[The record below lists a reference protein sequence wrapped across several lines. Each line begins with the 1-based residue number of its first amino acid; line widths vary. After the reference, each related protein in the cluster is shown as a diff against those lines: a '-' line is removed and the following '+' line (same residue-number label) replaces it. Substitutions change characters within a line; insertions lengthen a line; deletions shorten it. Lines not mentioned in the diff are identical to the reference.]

1 MSDDLFEL
9 LGVKPPTSGNA
20 MDDGDDLF
28 EIAGIKMDP
37 RKQPGRTWGEA
48 AQDTAVQLAEGVN
61 TIAGAVPNLVAPQSG
76 VAGFFRDNAD
86 HWRGKQSEPMQRKI
100 AQADAQIATA
110 DQDSIVDQAVAAAKA
125 YSADPA
131 LAARF
136 VVTNLPSM
144 IPGISAAKLAQAA
157 KLAAGGSAAAA
168 AAAGTTAA
176 GVTNAVLNGG
186 GARGE
191 AFEDIRDTLI
201 GQGLAPE
208 EAERAALDK
217 SLLPAAV
224 GGATGFL
231 SGKTGLERALV
242 GKGLAQGGLKAGVR
256 SGAVE
261 LAGEQAE
268 ELLPQV
274 ATNYQAGEIDQRPLS
289 RNIGRTAVET
299 AIASGPTSAVSGV
312 MAGLSREAAPSSEAG
327 AGAPPTQDVP
337 PPGVPPAPGE
347 AAPNPAPPI
356 DQPAPPATG
365 TVAMDQGQDALLERA
380 LDAAGIEREA
390 LQPGQPAAEEEAAT
404 ARLAELEVMASSQG
418 LDPAQQAER
427 EALAV
432 RMEELSA
439 REAELEATGEAVGAV
454 DATAPT
460 NGLEQNAAPAIEQ
473 QAQAAI
479 ETVAPAFDPGAV
491 QAKTWP
497 QFVAERGQRV
507 SELRKGTPAWD
518 ALQNEWAAVKT
529 QRAGINP
536 EGTGAIGAP
545 TPEIQNRDRSRPASV
560 VQMQAMAQSPDY
572 QRLGISRSPE
582 SGAPM
587 VFAVGDQVHAARAMG
602 AADVAV
608 MSDGQRV
615 PFQYA
620 VMEAA
625 DVQPSNFADGG
636 VNPLFDAAHPGT
648 VKALNNGRTAGVRAA
663 YERGTAETY
672 KQELMADSRMHGI
685 DPAAIEGM
693 RAPMLVRLYAEGD
706 NRTNMGAKSQSQALG
721 LSATEQAATD
731 AALMD
736 AGVLDVFGAGGL
748 DSAGN
753 RDFARAF
760 MGKLQAQGQDVAG
773 MMDAHGALSPAGVT
787 RLQAALVHKAYGDG
801 DLVESMFGSTDTDIR
816 AIGEALK
823 DVAGEWANMRHAVQA
838 GAINPQVDVTG
849 NLLQAIRMVQKA
861 RRERASLHDAV
872 NQVDMV
878 TGDVADSLTVGML
891 RLLYSGQYLTRA
903 VGRERLTESLREY
916 MGAALAT
923 SVAGDMFGEQVGPGA
938 ILSAIFTASSGQ
950 PTQQTNHANTQ
961 PTRQPDPSTAQ
972 GERVAAGSDPAGG
985 RADAAGQQEQGSQP
999 GGAGQATDQAGRR
1012 SQGQDAQDPEQQQDG
1027 AGDQGAGED
1036 GSGAV
1041 EAEPSSA
1048 KASPPSK
1055 RKARQILSGEALE
1068 TRNTAIPADATAIE
1082 QFNSNGK
1089 EAEFQRLLAMR
1100 GADKSSMTDSETD
1113 RFNDLRSE
1121 RSRAISAVKNSVI
1134 PPAAQAQSAV
1144 EAAPKAQAAQAQRD
1158 SSGRAERRAPLTG
1171 KDRWP
1176 DITNNGMYE
1185 DNEAEGMQR
1194 VADYMNGDLT
1204 RTDLFSYLEST
1215 DLEPAVMQMLTTRM
1229 QGDALTQG
1237 ETDAMMKRRHGVPPA
1252 LDLTAPTKA
1261 ELLAKQEAQEAADKQ
1276 KAKDDAKATA
1286 TDKAARDK
1294 KEVDARMDASAENFT
1309 LGQDA
1314 EDSLS
1319 GQGDLLG
1326 TQSQRQSA
1334 APSTHG
1340 YTASADAFTVS
1351 IPLFGDFPYRASQP
1365 YRPESGEV
1373 VSSRV
1378 ITTNTKASKR
1388 DTDALGI
1395 SPRKAIYA
1403 WRVSVVRN
1411 DGGQFSSAI
1420 EVMEK
1425 DHGRTPA
1432 GEVIAYFTPVADQ
1445 EAVARIAPAIAKSAL
1460 KDWQAQSSATKD
1472 DAKSAAPSETEEQ
1485 KPMFSSAR
1493 AEDQTQ
1499 TEAFKKWFGGSK
1511 VVGADGKPLV
1521 MYHGTTHNGITE
1533 FRGGT
1538 AGAMFF
1544 ASDPAFANDYTLR
1557 GMGMTPEEREAAMDD
1572 EGFTPVV
1579 MPVYVKAENP
1589 FDFERES
1596 HRAAVVNEVF
1606 KTAQTFQSG
1615 DGPAL
1620 VLDGEPSMY
1629 TKEVLAYG
1637 LNPEHNNWDL
1647 VERDEIQNAIRS
1659 LGFDSFF
1666 VHENGAKN
1674 VGVYSPTQVKSAT
1687 GNNGAFDGANP
1698 DIRFSFAG
1706 ARAETADAHAML
1718 TAQGRIAAGE
1728 DAELVRKE
1736 TGWHTGADGKWRFE
1750 IADNEA
1756 KLLLSAE
1763 KVAEAGDFLGGVT
1776 VGDVLDHPKLFAA
1789 YPALAQIPV
1798 DMKNGKGASLASASI
1813 NGVDQGK
1820 TILMGRGIAQ
1830 EDFLSVLLHELQHGI
1845 QDIEGFASGGSPQGD
1860 VAAHQRRVNDELL
1873 ALLAQSPALDAA
1885 YERWA
1890 KFQMDMD
1897 LGRPFDAVQAQ
1908 AAEDALQALRSG
1920 EKAIDLHSSL
1930 DGLAD
1935 PDSAGAVMRDRYNRL
1950 AGEVEARNTQARQ
1963 KISDIGRKHIP
1974 PSQTADVPAS
1984 DVIVVFNGKEM
1995 QSAPAPANAPTADS
2009 NERLVAT
2016 QLLVDGLKENWIR
2029 SPDIE
2034 VVRNM
2039 QDARIPK
2046 RVRDYDAKLKS
2057 QGSDGEARGFIYG
2070 GKVYL
2075 LSDELKG
2082 PEQIATVLFHEVLG
2096 HYGLR
2101 GAFGDALAPILQQIG
2116 TARRKDV
2123 LAKAREYGMASKK
2136 LGDAEAWAAMSAQ
2149 ERQSAA
2155 EEVLAEMAE
2164 TQPSHGFVKRA
2175 ISAIRNWLRANVPGF
2190 KDLALTDE
2198 DIVQAYLIPA
2208 RGFVTRSKE
2217 TGEQS
2222 IERAMM
2228 AFSRAPT
2235 DQTQTEAFKKWF
2247 GDSKVV
2253 DAEGNPLVVYH
2264 GTTEDFSSFDPA
2276 KRGSVTGVSDAK
2288 QGFFFAAAG
2297 KAASE
2302 FTWKSGDMT
2311 GSVMP
2316 VYLSMQ
2322 NPLSVRLPG
2331 EWQPGKYDDAL
2342 ARAKQQGND
2351 GLIVEGATT
2360 LGTPGDYYIAF
2371 QPEQIKSAI
2380 GNNGD
2385 FDGDNPDIR
2394 FSRGGPPQPPAG
2406 PAPGLLGGLQQKVR
2420 TLTSRENI
2428 DSLIYQWQDKFID
2441 LKRIQQTIQDLNGT
2455 VSDTNNAY
2463 RGEELYHKRVAKR
2476 ASNFLRDEVRP
2487 LLKRLNDAKVH
2498 IKDFEEF
2505 LHARHAPEAN
2515 AAMAARNLSAAQLDA
2530 QRTAADRQVKDLR
2543 LQLQRAQAQGM
2554 ATTAL
2559 QKSLGQA
2566 LVEQDDWKSAQAF
2579 KGTEEERLSLSGMS
2593 DQEAAAIMTALSPEQ
2608 RITLDDLAARVDAI
2622 NAGTLKTLEDYGL
2635 MDRPTLNAWRN
2646 AYQHYVPLH
2655 RDEAHPDSTAHP
2667 IGQGFSVKGSASRQR
2682 TGSNE
2687 KVTNIF
2693 GHVMM
2698 QREAALTRGEKSN
2711 VTKKLYLLAA
2721 QNPDPEIWS
2730 LDLPKKKVLDPDT
2743 GLVRTMVDQ
2752 GAKLRDN
2759 VVMVRIGGKDKFIV
2773 FNEHNERAVR
2783 LAMAMRNLDAHELDR
2798 FTRTMGRLT
2807 RWFSAVNTQYNPIFG
2822 VVNLARDTQATM
2834 LQLTNTPLAGKQG
2847 QVLKGIRANMA
2858 SIYKDL
2864 RRERREAGS
2873 GQGPWGKLWEQM
2885 QLDGGTTGF
2894 RDLYANPEDRAE
2906 ALQKAL
2912 DQQGQSKTRALGRE
2926 VMGWLSDFNE
2936 TMEATTRLA
2945 VYKVALDS
2953 GIGRDHAASIAKNIT
2968 VNFNRKGRNTSVAG
2982 SYYAFLNAAIQGN
2995 VRMLE
3000 TLTGPQGRKIM
3011 AGGVMLGMLSSM
3023 AGALMMGGDG
3033 ADDEWKKIPEFV
3045 KERSIIIPLGPK
3057 DYVAIPMP
3065 LGFHVFPNI
3074 GRKLVEIGMHDD
3086 PTTSRMNHVLDMAMI
3101 ALNAYNPLGGSEN
3114 IVQMLAPTPF
3124 DPVVSLMENKDWTG
3138 KSIYKEQRSA
3148 LDPKPGHAMAK
3159 DSATPV
3165 SRWVARAINGA
3176 TGGNEWKPGALSPNP
3191 DAIEYLFG
3199 QITGGVGREATK
3211 LGNMATS
3218 AYTGEELAPHQI
3230 VLAGRFY
3237 GNTRGVNGQSSGYY
3251 ENLKR
3256 INTSMSEAKGRS
3268 ERGEG
3273 ADAILADVPLA
3284 RLDGPAS
3291 VLEKR
3296 VGDLAKMRRKIQA
3309 SEEPNKRELVKEVNA
3324 EMERSM
3330 RLLNQAVEDVL
3341 KERGK
3346 E

>member
-1 MSDDLFEL
+1 MSDDLFEM
-9 LGVKPPTSGNA
+9 LGAKPTTGASAADAGE
-20 MDDGDDLF
+20 DLF
-28 EIAGIKMDP
+28 EMAGFKPEPIKQKPQGFGGWLADAGLDVVKRAGGAAISGLASIP
-37 RKQPGRTWGEA
+37 EA
-48 AQDTAVQLAEGVN
+48 L
-61 TIAGAVPNLVAPQSG
+61 QSG
-76 VAGFFRDNAD
+76 VRATVSQGAAGDAATVMPSSVFMPGIDTDEAIN
-86 HWRGKQSEPMQRKI
+86 GPMT
-100 AQADAQIATA
+100 DAQRGRQELRAE
-110 DQDSIVDQAVAAAKA
+110 
-125 YSADPA
+125 
-131 LAARF
+131 R
-136 VVTNLPSM
+136 M
-144 IPGISAAKLAQAA
+144 
-157 KLAAGGSAAAA
+157 
-168 AAAGTTAA
+168 AA
-176 GVTNAVLNGG
+176 GVRIPGAAASAKLGKDTQEAINATTSQATRDAVENSQITGNLLKGEIDFGKDPSVRGFLMQGADVFGSMLPVVATALITKSPGAGG
-186 GARGE
+186 
-191 AFEDIRDTLI
+191 
-201 GQGLAPE
+201 
-208 EAERAALDK
+208 
-217 SLLPAAV
+217 AV
-224 GGATGFL
+224 GGAMAGGEGVQNARDFIAKQTHEQLLENSPLYKRMIDAGAPPQEARGIVSAKAEDASALLQGAVAAVGDRFTGKL
-231 SGKTGLERALV
+231 VTGGLDPLIGRMAGKSVLGKTVAGGALSSGEEGV
-242 GKGLAQGGLKAGVR
+242 QELTEGLASDAGTKSVVGNKEIGEDSAANFVLGAIGGGAP
-256 SGAVE
+256 GAVR
-261 LAGEQAE
+261 G
-268 ELLPQV
+268 
-274 ATNYQAGEIDQRPLS
+274 
-289 RNIGRTAVET
+289 
-299 AIASGPTSAVSGV
+299 AVSGLRSE
-312 MAGLSREAAPSSEAG
+312 GAPPTPAPDDG
-327 AGAPPTQDVP
+327 TPPTQDVP
-337 PPGVPPAPGE
+337 APGAPPVPGEE

-356 DQPAPPATG
+356 DQQAPPATG
-365 TVAMDQGQDALLERA
+365 TVAADPGQDALLERA
-380 LDAAGIEREA
+380 LDAAGIEHEA
-390 LQPGQPAAEEEAAT
+390 LQPGQSATEEEVAI

-418 LDPAQQAER
+418 LNPVQQAER
-427 EALAV
+427 EALAQ
-432 RMEELSA
+432 RLEKIST
-439 REAELEATGEAVGAV
+439 RDAELEATGEAPGAV
-454 DATAPT
+454 AAAVPAG
-460 NGLEQNAAPAIEQ
+460 GLEPNAAQ
-473 QAQAAI
+473 TLDGKAQAAT
-479 ETVAPAFDPGAV
+479 ETVAPEFDPGAV

-497 QFVAERGQRV
+497 QFTLERGHKV

-518 ALQNEWAAVKT
+518 ALQSEWAAVKMR
-529 QRAGINP
+529 RAGTNP
-536 EGTGAIGAP
+536 EGTGATGAA

-560 VQMQAMAQSPDY
+560 VQMQAMAQNPDY

-587 VFAVGDQVHAARAMG
+587 VFAVGDQMHAARALG

-663 YERGTAETY
+663 YERGTAEAY
-672 KQELMADSRMHGI
+672 KQELMADSQMHGI

-706 NRTNMGAKSQSQALG
+706 NRANMGAKSQSQALG

-861 RRERASLHDAV
+861 RRERASLYDAI
-872 NQVDMV
+872 NQVDME
-878 TGDVADSLTVGML
+878 TGDVVDSLTVGML

-903 VGRERLTESLREY
+903 VGRDRLSESLREY

-923 SVAGDMFGEQVGPGA
+923 SVAGDMFGEQVGPDA

-950 PTQQTNHANTQ
+950 PTQQTSHANTQ
-961 PTRQPDPSTAQ
+961 PTEQPDPNTAQ
-972 GERVAAGSDPAGG
+972 SERSAPSGDPAGG
-985 RADAAGQQEQGSQP
+985 SADAAGQQAQGSQP
-999 GGAGQATDQAGRR
+999 GGAGQAADQAGRR
-1012 SQGQDAQDPEQQQDG
+1012 GPGQDAQDSSQQQDRPS
-1027 AGDQGAGED
+1027 DQGAGQD
-1036 GSGAV
+1036 GRGTVDVGPFGPVLTQFRGDAQGAIQ
-1041 EAEPSSA
+1041 ALTLL
-1048 KASPPSK
+1048 
-1055 RKARQILSGEALE
+1055 RSGEAVAALHHPE
-1068 TRNTAIPADATAIE
+1068 VGDIDLVWGAAPEGKKEGLGLAKLLVKHPEVLGDLQGFLSRLKKDEKRSGPNRVRLTDGKGEAVVSLDWKGEPKRWLLTAYE
-1082 QFNSNGK
+1082 K
-1089 EAEFQRLLAMR
+1089 EA
-1100 GADKSSMTDSETD
+1100 GADTSMDTVSNEFKDDTARLEPSQ
-1113 RFNDLRSE
+1113 NHSV
-1121 RSRAISAVKNSVI
+1121 ASASAAGKKA
-1134 PPAAQAQSAV
+1134 PAALELASPTAAEVVAQ
-1144 EAAPKAQAAQAQRD
+1144 QD
-1158 SSGRAERRAPLTG
+1158 
-1171 KDRWP
+1171 
-1176 DITNNGMYE
+1176 
-1185 DNEAEGMQR
+1185 
-1194 VADYMNGDLT
+1194 
-1204 RTDLFSYLEST
+1204 
-1215 DLEPAVMQMLTTRM
+1215 
-1229 QGDALTQG
+1229 
-1237 ETDAMMKRRHGVPPA
+1237 
-1252 LDLTAPTKA
+1252 
-1261 ELLAKQEAQEAADKQ
+1261 AQEAADK
-1276 KAKDDAKATA
+1276 KRAKDDAKSDAQA
-1286 TDKAARDK
+1286 KAARDK

-1314 EDSLS
+1314 GDALS
-1319 GQGDLLG
+1319 GQTSMLEAP
-1326 TQSQRQSA
+1326 TQSA
-1334 APSTHG
+1334 KDGPKIPSTG
-1340 YTASADAFTVS
+1340 EILASETVKLE
-1351 IPLFGDFPYRASQP
+1351 P
-1365 YRPESGEV
+1365 
-1373 VSSRV
+1373 
-1378 ITTNTKASKR
+1378 TKR
-1388 DTDALGI
+1388 
-1395 SPRKAIYA
+1395 
-1403 WRVSVVRN
+1403 
-1411 DGGQFSSAI
+1411 
-1420 EVMEK
+1420 
-1425 DHGRTPA
+1425 
-1432 GEVIAYFTPVADQ
+1432 Q
-1445 EAVARIAPAIAKSAL
+1445 EATAYARFVTGEYIVTVEDAGTGPSARLYAVTRSNGATTIAG
-1460 KDWQAQSSATKD
+1460 
-1472 DAKSAAPSETEEQ
+1472 APSEMLEHAAFDKIGRQARALFESTAADPGQE
-1485 KPMFSSAR
+1485 PMFSSAR

-1499 TEAFKKWFGGSK
+1499 TEAFKKWFGSSK

-1538 AGAMFF
+1538 GGAMFF
-1544 ASDPAFANDYTLR
+1544 ASEPAFANDYTLR
-1557 GMGMTPEEREAAMDD
+1557 GMGTTPEQREAAMDD

-1596 HRAAVVNEVF
+1596 HRAAVVDEVF

-1647 VERDEIQNAIRS
+1647 VERGEIQNAIRS

-1687 GNNGAFDGANP
+1687 GNNGGFDPANP
-1698 DIRFSFAG
+1698 NILFSFAG
-1706 ARAETADAHAML
+1706 ARAETADAHAM
-1718 TAQGRIAAGE
+1718 TVAQGRIAAGE

-1763 KVAEAGDFLGGVT
+1763 KVAEAVDFLGGVT

-1798 DMKNGKGASLASASI
+1798 DMKNGNGASLASASI

-1963 KISDIGRKHIP
+1963 KISDIGRKYIP

-2016 QLLVDGLKENWIR
+2016 QLLVDGLKEKWTR
-2029 SPDIE
+2029 APE
-2034 VVRNM
+2034 VIVARNM
-2039 QDARIPK
+2039 QDPQVPK
-2046 RVRDYDAKLKS
+2046 RVRDYDAELQS
-2057 QGSDGEARGFIYG
+2057 QGADGDARGFFYG

-2075 LSDELKG
+2075 LSDKLNG
-2082 PEQIATVLFHEVLG
+2082 PEQIAEVLFHEVLG

-2123 LAKAREYGMASKK
+2123 LAKAREYGMASKQ
-2136 LGDAEAWAAMSAQ
+2136 LGDAEAWAAMGPKD
-2149 ERQSAA
+2149 RQSAA
-2155 EEVLAEMAE
+2155 EEVLAEMA
-2164 TQPSHGFVKRA
+2164 QSHPELGFVKRA
-2175 ISAIRNWLRANVPGF
+2175 IAAIRNWLRANVPGL
-2190 KDLALTDE
+2190 KGLALTDA
-2198 DIVQAYLIPA
+2198 DIVQKFILPA
-2208 RGFVTRSKE
+2208 RGYVTRSQE
-2217 TGEQS
+2217 TGAQS
-2222 IERAMM
+2222 LERALM
-2228 AFSRAPT
+2228 AFSREGAG
-2235 DQTQTEAFKKWF
+2235 DQVQTEAFKKWF
-2247 GDSKVV
+2247 GDSQVV
-2253 DAEGNPLVVYH
+2253 GADGSPLRVYH
-2264 GTTEDFSSFDPA
+2264 GTADDFSVFSKGEAGKNVRTPA
-2276 KRGSVTGVSDAK
+2276 SQT
-2288 QGFFFAAAG
+2288 GFFFTDRPDIAQRY
-2297 KAASE
+2297 SE
-2302 FTWKSGDMT
+2302 MRQGTRQT
-2311 GSVMP
+2311 MP
-2316 VYLSMQ
+2316 VYLSLQ
-2322 NPLSVRLPG
+2322 NPT
-2331 EWQPGKYDDAL
+2331 
-2342 ARAKQQGND
+2342 RASFSNMMEADRFLEKGYEGDGAIIEVTTPQGRKST
-2351 GLIVEGATT
+2351 VYAVKEA
-2360 LGTPGDYYIAF
+2360 A
-2371 QPEQIKSAI
+2371 QIKSAI
-2380 GNNGD
+2380 GNNGA
-2385 FDGDNPDIR
+2385 FDPANPDIR
-2394 FSRGGPPQPPAG
+2394 FSRGGQSQPPAG

-2455 VSDTNNAY
+2455 VSDTNNTY

-2476 ASNFLRDEVRP
+2476 TSNFLRDEVRP
-2487 LLKRLNDAKVH
+2487 LLMRLNDAKLP
-2498 IKDFEEF
+2498 IKDFERF

-2515 AAMAARNLSAAQLDA
+2515 AAMAERNLSAAQLDA
-2530 QRTAADRQVKDLR
+2530 KRVAADKQVKDLR
-2543 LQLQRAQAQGM
+2543 LQLQRAQAQGL

-2566 LVEQDDWKSAQAF
+2566 MVEQDEWKSAQAF
-2579 KGTEEERLSLSGMS
+2579 KGTEDERLSLSGMS
-2593 DQEAAAIMTALSPEQ
+2593 DQEAATIMAALSPEQ
-2608 RITLDDLAARVDAI
+2608 RTTLDDLAARVDAI

-2635 MDRPTLNAWRN
+2635 MDRATLNAWRG

-2655 RDEAHPDSTAHP
+2655 RDDAHPDSTAHP

-2693 GHVMM
+2693 GHIMM
-2698 QREAALTRGEKSN
+2698 QREAALTRGEKNN

-2773 FNEHNERAVR
+2773 FNERNERAVR
-2783 LAMAMRNLDAHELDR
+2783 LAIAMRNLDANELDR

-2894 RDLYANPEDRAE
+2894 RDLYADPSDRAE

-2995 VRMLE
+2995 VRMFE

-3256 INTSMSEAKGRS
+3256 INTSISEAKGRS
-3268 ERGEG
+3268 ERGES